1 MTGEY
6 DADLLWR
13 HNTIEEKMNIASQ
26 LLQVELAVIEPL
38 GDVRYKTDA
47 LSESVLSL
55 LRNRRQALLQKREKS
70 FPGLMLRALHMK
82 SQSLGWLVVEL
93 GRTSDRV
100 RFYVACQAIRI
111 IKRQK
116 F

>member
-47 LSESVLSL
+47 LSESVLSSTFRKTSRF
-55 LRNRRQALLQKREKS
+55 LRLVS
-70 FPGLMLRALHMK
+70 G
-82 SQSLGWLVVEL
+82 SL
-93 GRTSDRV
+93 SMS
-100 RFYVACQAIRI
+100 IRCATA
-111 IKRQK
+111 
-116 F
+116 